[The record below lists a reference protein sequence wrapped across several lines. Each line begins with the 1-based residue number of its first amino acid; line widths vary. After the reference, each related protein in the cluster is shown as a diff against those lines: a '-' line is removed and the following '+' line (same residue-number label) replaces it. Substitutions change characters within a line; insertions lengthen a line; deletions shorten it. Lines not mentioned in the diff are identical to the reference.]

1 MGNKTKTKTIV
12 HRNHRIVQ
20 ELKWV
25 NNLYDGDGYEVRTTI
40 KELPKY
46 SGFDQLV
53 WLTTK
58 ERINKYLQKQK
69 ILNAE
74 LIAKNYID
82 NKLQEEDPTIFD
94 ELGFK

>member
-1 MGNKTKTKTIV
+1 MGNKIKTKTIV

-25 NNLYDGDGYEVRTTI
+25 NNPYDGDGYEVRTTI
-40 KELPKY
+40 KEMPKY

-53 WLTTK
+53 WLTT
-58 ERINKYLQKQK
+58 NLQKQK

-82 NKLQEEDPTIFD
+82 NKLKEAEPTIFD